1 MTTLHLTHIQHSQ
14 LAPSTWCITA
24 HVSDALWSID
34 IIDLSETSVWLSSSM
49 QAATI
54 PLSNVNWYYR
64 PEQRPLSTRKRALK
78 QRRQQ
83 RQGVRKLLQRLLH
96 VLNIQDGLDE
106 TSFPYRLNQHQYYV
120 CFSHTGADNLRD
132 SKIAVVISAKGPAGI
147 DIEHNNIAWR
157 VVQRFYSA
165 QEVSTLQALPI
176 DQRDCVTKLL
186 WQIKESFIKVHQ
198 YTLAQGLGMN
208 HASLIPQLIESSE
221 KDMVFFDI
229 TAYQNTQQ
237 PNGYRIALL
246 PSQQTVIVF

>member
-1 MTTLHLTHIQHSQ
+1 MG
-14 LAPSTWCITA
+14 
-24 HVSDALWSID
+24 
-34 IIDLSETSVWLSSSM
+34 IIDCTVCSKERKSEEKAW
-49 QAATI
+49 
-54 PLSNVNWYYR
+54 
-64 PEQRPLSTRKRALK
+64 E
-78 QRRQQ
+78 
-83 RQGVRKLLQRLLH
+83 
-96 VLNIQDGLDE
+96 
-106 TSFPYRLNQHQYYV
+106 
-120 CFSHTGADNLRD
+120 NLRD

-208 HASLIPQLIESSE
+208 HASLISQLIESSE
-221 KDMVFFDI
+221 KDMAFFDI
-229 TAYQNTQQ
+229 TACQSTQQ